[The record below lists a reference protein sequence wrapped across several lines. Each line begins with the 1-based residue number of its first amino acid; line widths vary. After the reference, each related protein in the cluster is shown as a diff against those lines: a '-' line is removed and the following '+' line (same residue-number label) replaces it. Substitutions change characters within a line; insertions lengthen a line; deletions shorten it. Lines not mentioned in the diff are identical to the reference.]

1 MLVSDLASRKVACS
15 ADVEQLIGLAEKNK
29 TVKGT
34 GAQFTCVTST
44 KVQILTPEELRADM
58 NERSSRSHTVFQLR
72 IKSRRGAEL
81 LQGVCVCVCACVR
94 VCVRARRLLKRM
106 CLMSL
111 SACVSC
117 VLK

>member
-81 LQGVCVCVCACVR
+81 LQGVCVCVC
-94 VCVRARRLLKRM
+94 VCARADCLFKRM
-106 CLMSL
+106 CLM
-111 SACVSC
+111 CP
-117 VLK
+117 